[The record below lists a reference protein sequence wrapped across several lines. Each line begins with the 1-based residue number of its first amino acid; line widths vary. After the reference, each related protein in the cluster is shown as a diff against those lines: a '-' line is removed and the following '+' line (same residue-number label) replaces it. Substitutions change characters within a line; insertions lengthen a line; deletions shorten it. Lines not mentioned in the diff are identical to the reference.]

1 MKYCATMSTLVVLI
15 ISCLSIPVSVMGQK
29 VVFEENFDGLKLG
42 PSQEEGVKKNNVW
55 TKEGPKGW
63 AIETEFKPKKGA
75 AKLPDGLGITEWMGW
90 SFADHA
96 WWTQTAGNQGRGNWK
111 KAKKTVAIADP
122 DEWDD
127 EKKDD
132 KSPDDLVSFNSWLST
147 PPIDISAISPKSI
160 KLSFDSS
167 FRMEKPQQFEVSAKF
182 DNSAPIQI
190 CHIIPDETKD
200 SIAKVTYKIT
210 GKKEDKATSEAN
222 VDFPFTIEIPNP
234 GGAKK
239 MILIWA
245 VLNADND
252 WWWAIDNIKVTG
264 VGGANVAVDAKGK
277 LATSWSS
284 IKSQTPR

>member
-111 KAKKTVAIADP
+111 KA
-122 DEWDD
+122 
-127 EKKDD
+127 
-132 KSPDDLVSFNSWLST
+132 
-147 PPIDISAISPKSI
+147 
-160 KLSFDSS
+160 
-167 FRMEKPQQFEVSAKF
+167 
-182 DNSAPIQI
+182 
-190 CHIIPDETKD
+190 
-200 SIAKVTYKIT
+200 
-210 GKKEDKATSEAN
+210 
-222 VDFPFTIEIPNP
+222 
-234 GGAKK
+234 
-239 MILIWA
+239 
-245 VLNADND
+245 
-252 WWWAIDNIKVTG
+252 
-264 VGGANVAVDAKGK
+264 
-277 LATSWSS
+277 
-284 IKSQTPR
+284 

>member
-132 KSPDDLVSFNSWLST
+132 KSPDDLVSFNSKLST
-147 PPIDISAISPKSI
+147 PSIDISVINPKSI

-167 FRMEKPQQFEVSAKF
+167 FRMEKPQHFEIHAKF
-182 DNSAPIQI
+182 DSSAPIQI
-190 CHIIPDETKD
+190 LHIIYDDVKD
-200 SIAKVTYKIT
+200 SIAKVTYKTT

-222 VDFPFTIEIPNP
+222 VDFPFTVEIPNP
-234 GGAKK
+234 SGAKK
-239 MILIWA
+239 MILTWA
-245 VLNADND
+245 VLDADND
-252 WWWAIDNIKVTG
+252 WWWAIDNVKVTG
-264 VGGANVAVDAKGK
+264 AGGTTAVEPGNK
-277 LATSWSS
+277 LSTTWST